1 MSYFLHLKQEAC
13 VNLPSPHPTGQS
25 HKKSQVSVDMQT
37 GSTKSC
43 HSFLHTGTH
52 FTYCSLV
59 NNGILMEF
67 IF

>member
-25 HKKSQVSVDMQT
+25 HKKSQVSADMQT
-37 GSTKSC
+37 GSAKSC
-43 HSFLHTGTH
+43 HSSLHTGTH
-52 FTYCSLV
+52 FAYRSLV
-59 NNGILMEF
+59 SKGISMGF